1 MSEDIDFYGVAW
13 PREAPDQAVEAVRNL
28 LMRRSQAGMKKYGCS
43 TDRTDL
49 TLVDWLRHSLEEQLD
64 NAVYLQRALME
75 LARRPCS
82 DDLHRLAVDWLD
94 CAEAD
99 DSDASRATDPG
110 IKERLRGAVQAR
122 RNCAWEL
129 QRLLKTM
136 DIENPP
142 SGGFIAPRANQESA

>member
-13 PREAPDQAVEAVRNL
+13 PREAPDQAVEAVRTL
-28 LMRRSQAGMKKYGCS
+28 LLRRSQAGLKKYGCS
-43 TDRTDL
+43 TDRRDL
-49 TLVDWLRHSLEEQLD
+49 SLADWLRHSLEEQLD
-64 NAVYLQRALME
+64 NAVYTQRALHE
-75 LARRPCS
+75 LEARPCI
-82 DDLHRLAVDWLD
+82 DELWRLTRGWLD

-99 DSDASRATDPG
+99 DCDASGATDSG
-110 IKERLRGAVQAR
+110 TKERLRGAVQAR

-142 SGGFIAPRANQESA
+142 SGGFIAPRAD